1 MGDSSKPRNKAN
13 RETGTLPTGSHVA
26 RIWHQ
31 RYGRTPIDGCSF
43 DTLARATK
51 FAREMFAIRI
61 DHDMVE
67 PTLRVFDCK
76 ERTFL
81 CWRRALQIPRLN

>member
-1 MGDSSKPRNKAN
+1 VGQKRYQLVLTWREAGTNDMGAS
-13 RETGTLPTGSHVA
+13 
-26 RIWHQ
+26 
-31 RYGRTPIDGCSF
+31 PIDGCSF
-43 DTLARATK
+43 DTLARATE

-67 PTLRVFDCK
+67 ATLRVFDCQ

-81 CWRRALQIPRLN
+81 CWRRALQIPRHN